1 MQEYNQFEFVFKTKE
16 GVNGWQKTAKQRTF
30 L

>member
-1 MQEYNQFEFVFKTKE
+1 MQENNHFEFVFKTKE
-16 GVNGWQKTAKQRTF
+16 GVNGWQETAKQQTF